1 MKKYNAQMY
10 VNFFIAV
17 SSLFFYIYF
26 LSNIIEIDKMDK
38 KVLLFLFIPILII
51 LCATWLGQIVSK
63 IEDWFAFILFL
74 AIIWVVAL
82 GISYAIAIGTILM
95 GIQY

>member
-10 VNFFIAV
+10 VNFFIAF

-74 AIIWVVAL
+74 VIIWVVAL

>member
-1 MKKYNAQMY
+1 MY

-26 LSNIIEIDKMDK
+26 LLNIIEIDKMDK

-51 LCATWLGQIVSK
+51 LCATWVGQIVSK

-74 AIIWVVAL
+74 VIIWVVAL
-82 GISYAIAIGTILM
+82 YISLIIALGVTLT
-95 GIQY
+95 